1 MAEAVPKIPVNDLIQ
16 QQEQLAPK
24 ESLDAKDLEI
34 SSLLE
39 KISQLQAPK
48 KITPQMSLRD
58 DGFDNQNIDLL
69 QMANA
74 SYLREINKYNAIFD

>member
-1 MAEAVPKIPVNDLIQ
+1 MAEAVPQVPIDDLIA
-16 QQEQLAPK
+16 QQEQLTPK
-24 ESLDAKDLEI
+24 DSLDAKDVEI
-34 SSLLE
+34 ASLLE

-69 QMANA
+69 QIANA
-74 SYLREINKYNAIFD
+74 SYLREINKYNTIFD